1 MRGGIKFTETLQG
14 PEGMDGADVGRLGRQ
29 FAKGRSEVLLLAF
42 DDEAL
47 GAEAAVLRAARK
59 TSDKVCGGIAL
70 RWLGDRARLIPDDA
84 VNASTRVVAQVV
96 LVRATDAG
104 LGVIATATDARGRVV
119 LDDEVLPVG
128 EPDGAIRADFG
139 EDRRHPFI
147 RASDETVGVLGH
159 IAGSVR
165 LDVHEADQLHR
176 RLADHR
182 HALQAGRELS
192 GIDESGTRS
201 GGPAAHHVD
210 LTEVRGDGVRLV
222 DDVDL
227 LGRHAAGTLGPS
239 RGRDAAEED
248 WSIVGRATEG
258 VAGGVGAITP
268 GVVRELVQEL
278 ELGAVRGEA
287 VAAHRE
293 VLLLAANLAGETA
306 VTDRAA

>member
-14 PEGMDGADVGRLGRQ
+14 PEGVDGADVGRFGCQL
-29 FAKGRSEVLLLAF
+29 AKGRSEVLLLSF
-42 DDEAL
+42 DDQAL

-59 TSDKVCGGIAL
+59 TRDKVCGGIAL
-70 RWLGDRARLIPDDA
+70 RCLGDRARLIPDDA
-84 VNASTRVVAQVV
+84 VDTSARVVAQVV

-104 LGVIATATDARGRVV
+104 LGVIAAATDARGRVV

-139 EDRRHPFI
+139 KDRRHPFI
-147 RASDETVGVLGH
+147 GAGDEAVGILGDIAGAVGLHVHESDE
-159 IAGSVR
+159 
-165 LDVHEADQLHR
+165 LHR

-182 HALQAGRELS
+182 HALQALRKLRRV
-192 GIDESGTRS
+192 DERRTRS

-210 LTEVRGDGVRLV
+210 LSEVRGDRVRLV

-227 LGRHAAGTLGPS
+227 LGRHAAGALGPG
-239 RGRDAAEED
+239 RGGDAAEED

-287 VAAHRE
+287 VAAHGE
-293 VLLLAANLAGETA
+293 VLLFSADLAGETA
-306 VTDRAA
+306 VADRAA